1 MTDTDTDVS
10 AVEQS
15 TSVSL
20 DFGHELTRADPI
32 RWFCIAADRP
42 AILGIDEDVNDLRV
56 MTVRFHPNAGGIADV
71 AELALPLHDLTEFVH
86 RVRERDLNLDGFV
99 DALDGRP
106 ARGFSTHYLDQ
117 YSLGQV
123 EARERAL

>member
-1 MTDTDTDVS
+1 MTDISVPS
-10 AVEQS
+10 FEQV
-15 TSVSL
+15 TTTSL
-20 DFGHELTRADPI
+20 DFGHELARDEPI

-42 AILGIDEDVNDLRV
+42 AILGIGDDRDERRV
-56 MTVRFHPNAGGIADV
+56 VTIRFHPNTGGIADV
-71 AELALPLHDLTEFVH
+71 AELTVPLHDLTEFVH
-86 RVRERDLNLDGFV
+86 RVREADLRIDGFV

>member
-1 MTDTDTDVS
+1 MT
-10 AVEQS
+10 QS
-15 TSVSL
+15 TQPALEQTTTASL
-20 DFGHELTRADPI
+20 DFGHELTFADPI

-42 AILGIDEDVNDLRV
+42 AILGVDEDLDERRV

-86 RVRERDLNLDGFV
+86 RVRERDLNLDGFT

-123 EARERAL
+123 EARERAR

>member
-1 MTDTDTDVS
+1 MT
-10 AVEQS
+10 QS
-15 TSVSL
+15 TQPALERSTSASL
-20 DFGHELTRADPI
+20 DFGHELTRSEPI
-32 RWFCIAADRP
+32 RRFCIAADRP
-42 AILGIDEDVNDLRV
+42 AILAIDEDLEDRRV
-56 MTVRFHPNAGGIADV
+56 VTVRFHPNAGGIADV
-71 AELALPLHDLTEFVH
+71 AELAVPLHDLTEFVH
-86 RVRERDLNLDGFV
+86 QVRERDLRLDGFV

>member
-1 MTDTDTDVS
+1 MTLS
-10 AVEQS
+10 PR
-15 TSVSL
+15 
-20 DFGHELTRADPI
+20 ELAQLVDHTLLAPT
-32 RWFCIAADRP
+32 AS
-42 AILGIDEDVNDLRV
+42 
-56 MTVRFHPNAGGIADV
+56 IADV

-123 EARERAL
+123 EARERAR